1 MGDVE
6 DVLACACFSIVRD
19 AVLCDASYH
28 SVQHAVALALA
39 SLENPMSEKIA
50 ARGRTEVSQIYTKSL
65 QWSQF
70 VELVARC

>member
-6 DVLACACFSIVRD
+6 DVLACAFFSIVRD
-19 AVLCDASYH
+19 VVLCDASYH
-28 SVQHAVALALA
+28 SVQHALALA
-39 SLENPMSEKIA
+39 SLENPMSEKMA